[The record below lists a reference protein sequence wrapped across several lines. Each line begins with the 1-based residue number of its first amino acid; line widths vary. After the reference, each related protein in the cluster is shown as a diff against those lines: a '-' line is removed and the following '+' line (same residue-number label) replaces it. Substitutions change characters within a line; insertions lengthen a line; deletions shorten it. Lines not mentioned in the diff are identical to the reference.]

1 MTSLNV
7 AKRLVNML
15 ASDGKL
21 WLIERGKPV
30 WVRIKIARAISCG
43 CCGGIINE
51 GELGDLFCVDYSF
64 RKICLEVF
72 CEFCARQLK
81 RHNALVNAIYEV
93 MFNGRGAM

>member
-51 GELGDLFCVDYSF
+51 GELGDLFCINYSF

-93 MFNGRGAM
+93 MFNGREAM